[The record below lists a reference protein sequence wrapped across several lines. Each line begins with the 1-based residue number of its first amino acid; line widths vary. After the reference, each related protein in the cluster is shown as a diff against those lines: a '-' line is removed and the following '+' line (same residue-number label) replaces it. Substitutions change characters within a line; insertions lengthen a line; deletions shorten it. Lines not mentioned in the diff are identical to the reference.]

1 MKGVHRTLNLL
12 CLVCLIVLS
21 TTGSWA
27 GDIKGSSDHPM
38 ISRYEGSS
46 ITRYITKEFDEF
58 SLITEKVIKANIR
71 PSGSPK
77 LEGHITRITY
87 ETPAGRSTL
96 EVIRNYESELKKA
109 GFDIMYQCKNN
120 ECGGRSFNHTVV
132 EYCCGFSENY
142 SDQRYFAAK
151 LPRPEGDIHIA
162 LYVVLNS
169 SEGGPRR
176 NRIYTQLDIVESR
189 AMQEGMVKVNADA
202 MAQSLSDTGRVAL
215 YGIYFDTN
223 KTEVKSESKP
233 TLVEIGKL
241 LKNNSALKIVVVGHT
256 DNKGSFDYNMNL
268 SKKRAK
274 AVADILVTDYS
285 IDRSRLIHWGVG
297 FLSPVAS
304 NKNEQGRA
312 KNRRVEL
319 VEQ

>member
-1 MKGVHRTLNLL
+1 MKSGHRILTLL

-21 TTGSWA
+21 TAISWA
-27 GDIKGSSDHPM
+27 GDIKGSSDHPL

-46 ITRYITKEFDEF
+46 ITRYITKEFDEY
-58 SLITEKVIKANIR
+58 SLITEKVTKANTR
-71 PSGSPK
+71 PAGSPG
-77 LEGHITRITY
+77 LEGLITRITY

-96 EVIRNYESELKKA
+96 EVIRNYESELKKT
-109 GFDIMYQCKNN
+109 GFDILYQCKNN
-120 ECGGRSFNHTVV
+120 ECGGRNFNHTVV

-151 LPRPEGDIHIA
+151 LPRAEGDIHVA

-169 SEGGPRR
+169 SEGGPRH
-176 NRIYTQLDIVESR
+176 NRIYTQLDIIESR

-202 MAQSLSDTGRVAL
+202 MAQSLSDIGRVAL
-215 YGIYFDTN
+215 YGIYFNTN
-223 KTEVKSESKP
+223 KTEVKPESKP
-233 TLVEIGKL
+233 TLIEIGKL
-241 LKNNSALKIVVVGHT
+241 LNNNSALKIVVVGHT
-256 DNKGSFDYNMNL
+256 DNQGAFDYNMAL
-268 SKKRAK
+268 SKQRAK
-274 AVADILVTDYS
+274 AVADLLATDYS
-285 IDRSRLIHWGVG
+285 INRSRIIHWGVG

-304 NKNEQGRA
+304 NRTEEGRA

>member
-1 MKGVHRTLNLL
+1 MKKGHRILTLL
-12 CLVCLIVLS
+12 CLVCFIILS
-21 TTGSWA
+21 AAVSMA
-27 GDIKGSSDHPM
+27 GDIKGSSDHPL

-58 SLITEKVIKANIR
+58 TLITEKVTKANTR
-71 PSGSPK
+71 PAGSPV
-77 LEGHITRITY
+77 LEGRITRVTY

-96 EVIRNYESELKKA
+96 EVFRNYESEMKKA
-109 GFDIMYQCKNN
+109 GFDILYQCVNK
-120 ECGGRSFNHTVV
+120 ECGGRGFNHTVV

-142 SDQRYFAAK
+142 SDQRYFAAR
-151 LPRPEGDIHIA
+151 LTRPEGDIHAA

-176 NRIYTQLDIVESR
+176 NRIYTQIDIIESR
-189 AMQEGMVKVNADA
+189 AMQTGMVKVDANA

-215 YGIYFDTN
+215 YGIYFDTD
-223 KTEVKSESKP
+223 KTEVKPESKP

-241 LKNNSALKIVVVGHT
+241 LNSNSVLKIVVVGHT
-256 DNKGSFDYNMNL
+256 DNQGAFDYNMDL
-268 SKKRAK
+268 SRKRAK
-274 AVADILVTDYS
+274 AVADMLVTDYS
-285 IDRSRLIHWGVG
+285 INRNRLIYRGVG